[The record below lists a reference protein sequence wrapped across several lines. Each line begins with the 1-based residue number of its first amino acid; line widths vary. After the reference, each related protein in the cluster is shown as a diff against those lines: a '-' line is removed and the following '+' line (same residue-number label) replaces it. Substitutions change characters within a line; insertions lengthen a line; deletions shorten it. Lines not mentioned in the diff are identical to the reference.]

1 MHTSCFENHIC
12 LNMQFAKKYIHLG
25 AQREKKMRIQ
35 KKDSVEKICRKNEA
49 EIIEGNTAYTMSN
62 CLFTFLF
69 VLLIFFFSIS
79 IYAFLSF

>member
-1 MHTSCFENHIC
+1 
-12 LNMQFAKKYIHLG
+12 
-25 AQREKKMRIQ
+25 MRIQ